1 MNKQTIITILLAL
14 VAVAGQA
21 QVKCHVEGTL
31 ETDMWGDEIIICEAG
46 TDLRVVDEPRFHVK
60 AKDGHFTYDIE
71 TDFPRLYVVFF
82 LKQYE
87 TSSWFETDFP
97 RLYVVFFL
105 KQYETS
111 SWFEGKFI
119 AENCNVNVTMY
130 KDKRIHIVSNG
141 EEGRKHAVKDSIE
154 DVRFWNPVEEIDN
167 KLENPDR
174 MAEFY
179 KADFISTIA
188 KARAMNVDSLPK
200 AYVDSVRQVVE
211 HYMRNKRERY
221 TTQGLQLK
229 QRRDSI
235 TAGLVP
241 FRFAYD
247 AEHPMLWTLYDV
259 CDAIQVL
266 KRADNYANFDKSQ
279 FEPYLTLYHDKLTN
293 YYPGHPIHEQI
304 GTAETA
310 YRLQPGKPY
319 IDYTVRN
326 IDGQLVPISTLT
338 KGKVTLID
346 LWASWCGPC
355 RRHSI
360 AMIPVYEKYK
370 DKGFTV
376 VAIARERNRQ
386 AMENAAKKDGYPWQS
401 LLELNDE
408 NGVWRK
414 NGAGNAGGAMY
425 LIDRDGTILSTST
438 DAEELEPLIRKAL
451 NIE

>member
-1 MNKQTIITILLAL
+1 MNKRTIITILLAL
-14 VAVAGQA
+14 VTVAGQG
-21 QVKCHVEGTL
+21 QIKCHVEGTL
-31 ETDMWGDEIIICEAG
+31 ETDTWGDEVIICEAG

-60 AKDGHFTYDIE
+60 AKDGRFTYDIE

-87 TSSWFETDFP
+87 TG
-97 RLYVVFFL
+97 RLFL
-105 KQYETS
+105 
-111 SWFEGKFI
+111 GKFI

-130 KDKRIHIVSNG
+130 EDKRVRIVSNG

-174 MAEFY
+174 RVEFY
-179 KADFISTIA
+179 KADFISTIS
-188 KARAMNVDSLPK
+188 KARSLNVDSLPE
-200 AYVDSVRQVVE
+200 AYVDSVRQVVN
-211 HYMRNKRERY
+211 HYMRHESEQF
-221 TTQGLQLK
+221 TAQGLQLK
-229 QRRDSI
+229 QQRDSI
-235 TAGLVP
+235 TSGIRP
-241 FRFAYD
+241 FRIAY
-247 AEHPMLWTLYDV
+247 AEEHPMLWTLYDV
-259 CDAIQVL
+259 LDAIQAL
-266 KRADNYANFDKSQ
+266 KHADNYVNFDKSQ
-279 FEPYLTLYHDKLTN
+279 FD
-293 YYPGHPIHEQI
+293 PGHPVHEQI
-304 GTAETA
+304 ATTETA

-319 IDYTVRN
+319 IDYMVRN
-326 IDGQLVPISTLT
+326 TDGHLVPISTLT
-338 KGKVTLID
+338 KGTVALID

-355 RRHSI
+355 RSHSI

-376 VAIARERNRQ
+376 IAIARERNRQ

-438 DAEELEPLIRKAL
+438 DAEELEPIIKKAL
-451 NIE
+451 NID

>member
-1 MNKQTIITILLAL
+1 MNMNKKTIITILLAL
-14 VAVAGQA
+14 IAVAGQA

-31 ETDMWGDEIIICEAG
+31 ETDAWGDEIIICEAG

-60 AKDGHFTYDIE
+60 AKDGHFSYDIE

-82 LKQYE
+82 LKQQE
-87 TSSWFETDFP
+87 TGSWS
-97 RLYVVFFL
+97 
-105 KQYETS
+105 Q
-111 SWFEGKFI
+111 GKFL
-119 AENCNVNVTMY
+119 AENCTVNVTMY
-130 KDKRIHIVSNG
+130 EDKRVRIVSSG

-154 DVRFWNPVEEIDN
+154 DVRFWNPVDEIDN
-167 KLENPDR
+167 QMEDPDR
-174 MAEFY
+174 RAEFY

-188 KARAMNVDSLPK
+188 KVRAMNVDSLPQT
-200 AYVDSVRQVVE
+200 YVDSIRQVVDY
-211 HYMRNKRERY
+211 YMQNKRARY
-221 TTQGLQLK
+221 TDAGWQLM

-235 TAGLVP
+235 TANLVS
-241 FRFAYD
+241 FRFAY
-247 AEHPMLWTLYDV
+247 AEEHPMLWTLYDV
-259 CDAIQVL
+259 LDAIQDL
-266 KRADNYANFDKSQ
+266 KDADNDVNFDKSQ
-279 FEPYLTLYHDKLTN
+279 FEPYLTLYHDKLIN

-304 GTAETA
+304 ATAETA

-319 IDYTVRN
+319 IDYMVRN
-326 IDGQLVPISTLT
+326 TDGKLVPISTLIQ
-338 KGKVTLID
+338 GKVALID

-376 VAIARERNRQ
+376 IAIARERNRQ
-386 AMENAAKKDGYPWQS
+386 AMENAAKKDGYPWPS

-408 NGVWRK
+408 NQVWRK

-438 DAEELEPLIRKAL
+438 DAKELEPLIKKAL

>member
-1 MNKQTIITILLAL
+1 MNMKQAIITILLAL
-14 VAVAGQA
+14 AAIAGQA

-31 ETDMWGDEIIICEAG
+31 ETDAWGDEIIICEAG

-60 AKDGHFTYDIE
+60 AKDGHFSYDIE
-71 TDFPRLYVVFF
+71 TDYPRLYTVFF
-82 LKQYE
+82 LKQQE
-87 TSSWFETDFP
+87 TGRW
-97 RLYVVFFL
+97 Y
-105 KQYETS
+105 Q
-111 SWFEGKFI
+111 GKFI

-130 KDKRIHIVSNG
+130 EDKKPRIVSSG
-141 EEGRKHAVKDSIE
+141 EEGHKHAVKDSIE
-154 DVRFWNPVEEIDN
+154 KVRFWNPVEVIDN
-167 KLENPDR
+167 QIDDESHR
-174 MAEFY
+174 AEFY
-179 KADFISTIA
+179 KADFISTVT
-188 KARAMNVDSLPK
+188 KARSLNVDSLPQT
-200 AYVDSVRQVVE
+200 YVDSIRQVYDY
-211 HYMRNKRERY
+211 YMQNKRARY
-221 TTQGLQLK
+221 TDAGWKLM

-235 TAGLVP
+235 TANLVS

-259 CDAIQVL
+259 LDAIDDL
-266 KRADNYANFDKSQ
+266 KHADNYVNFDKSQ
-279 FEPYLTLYHDKLTN
+279 FEPYLTLYHDKLIN
-293 YYPGHPIHEQI
+293 YSPGHPIHEQI
-304 GTAETA
+304 ATAETA

-319 IDYTVRN
+319 IDYMVRN
-326 IDGQLVPISTLT
+326 TDGKLVPISTLIQ
-338 KGKVTLID
+338 GKVALID

-376 VAIARERNRQ
+376 VAIAREQ
-386 AMENAAKKDGYPWQS
+386 KADAMQKAMERDGYPWPS

-414 NGAGNAGGAMY
+414 NGADNAGGAMY

-438 DAEELEPLIRKAL
+438 DAEELEPIIKKAL

>member
-1 MNKQTIITILLAL
+1 MNKKTIITILLAL
-14 VAVAGQA
+14 VATTGQA

-31 ETDMWGDEIIICEAG
+31 ETDVWGDEVIICEAG

-87 TSSWFETDFP
+87 TSSWFE
-97 RLYVVFFL
+97 
-105 KQYETS
+105 
-111 SWFEGKFI
+111 GKFI

-130 KDKRIHIVSNG
+130 EDKRVRIVSNG

-174 MAEFY
+174 RVEFY
-179 KADFISTIA
+179 KADFISTIS
-188 KARAMNVDSLPK
+188 KARSLNVDSLPE
-200 AYVDSVRQVVE
+200 AYVDSVRQV
-211 HYMRNKRERY
+211 
-221 TTQGLQLK
+221 
-229 QRRDSI
+229 
-235 TAGLVP
+235 P
-241 FRFAYD
+241 FRIAY
-247 AEHPMLWTLYDV
+247 AEEHPMLWTLYDV
-259 CDAIQVL
+259 LDAIQAL
-266 KRADNYANFDKSQ
+266 KHADNYVNFDKSQ
-279 FEPYLTLYHDKLTN
+279 FEPYLTLYHDKLIN
-293 YYPGHPIHEQI
+293 YYPGHPVHEQI
-304 GTAETA
+304 ATTETA

-319 IDYTVRN
+319 IDYMVRN
-326 IDGQLVPISTLT
+326 TDGHLVPISTLT
-338 KGKVTLID
+338 KGKVALID

-355 RRHSI
+355 RSHSI

-370 DKGFTV
+370 DNGFTV
-376 VAIARERNRQ
+376 IAIARERNRQ
-386 AMENAAKKDGYPWQS
+386 AMENAAKKDGYPWPS

-438 DAEELEPLIRKAL
+438 DAEELESIIKKAL
-451 NIE
+451 NID

>member
-1 MNKQTIITILLAL
+1 MNKKTIITILLAL
-14 VAVAGQA
+14 AAMTGLA

-31 ETDMWGDEIIICEAG
+31 ETDAWGDEIIICEAG
-46 TDLRVVDEPRFHVK
+46 TDLRVVDEPRLHVK
-60 AKDGHFTYDIE
+60 AKDRHFTYDIE
-71 TDFPRLYVVFF
+71 TDYPRLYEVFF
-82 LKQYE
+82 LKQHE
-87 TSSWFETDFP
+87 TG
-97 RLYVVFFL
+97 RVF
-105 KQYETS
+105 T
-111 SWFEGKFI
+111 GKFI

-130 KDKRIHIVSNG
+130 KDKRPRIVTSG

-154 DVRFWNPVEEIDN
+154 DVRFWNPVEVIDN
-167 KLENPDR
+167 QIDDESR
-174 MAEFY
+174 RAEFY
-179 KADFISTIA
+179 KADFISTVT
-188 KARAMNVDSLPK
+188 KARSLNVDSLPQT
-200 AYVDSVRQVVE
+200 YVDSIRQVVDY
-211 HYMRNKRERY
+211 YMQNKRARY
-221 TTQGLQLK
+221 TDAGWKLM

-235 TAGLVP
+235 TADLVP

-259 CDAIQVL
+259 LDAIRVL
-266 KRADNYANFDKSQ
+266 KRAHIYAKFNSSQ
-279 FEPYLTLYHDKLTN
+279 WEPYLTLYHDKLIN

-304 GTAETA
+304 ATAETA

-319 IDYTVRN
+319 IDYKVRN
-326 IDGQLVPISTLT
+326 TNGQLVPISTLIQ
-338 KGKVTLID
+338 GKVALID

-376 VAIARERNRQ
+376 VAIAREQ
-386 AMENAAKKDGYPWQS
+386 KADAMQKAMERDSYPWPS

-414 NGAGNAGGAMY
+414 NGADNSGGAMY

-438 DAEELEPLIRKAL
+438 DAEELEPIIKKAL

>member
-1 MNKQTIITILLAL
+1 MNKKTIITILLAI
-14 VAVAGQA
+14 VTAAGQA

-31 ETDMWGDEIIICEAG
+31 ETDAWGDEIIICEAG

-71 TDFPRLYVVFF
+71 TDFPRFYDVFF

-87 TSSWFETDFP
+87 TGRWFA
-97 RLYVVFFL
+97 
-105 KQYETS
+105 
-111 SWFEGKFI
+111 GKFI
-119 AENCNVNVTMY
+119 AENCTVNVTMY
-130 KDKRIHIVSNG
+130 ENKRVRIVSNG

-167 KLENPDR
+167 KLEDPDR
-174 MAEFY
+174 RAVFF
-179 KADFISTIA
+179 KADFISAINEA
-188 KARAMNVDSLPK
+188 KTWNVDSLPQ
-200 AYVDSVRQVVE
+200 AYVDSIRQIIN
-211 HYMRNKRERY
+211 HYMQNRDEMY
-221 TTQGLQLK
+221 TTKGWQLK

-235 TAGLVP
+235 TNGLRP
-241 FRFAYD
+241 FRVAY
-247 AEHPMLWTLYDV
+247 AKEHPMLWTLYDV
-259 CDAIQVL
+259 LDAIQAL
-266 KRADNYANFDKSQ
+266 KDADDDVNIDKSQ
-279 FEPYLTLYHDKLTN
+279 FEPYLTLYHDKLIN
-293 YYPGHPIHEQI
+293 YYPGHPIHDQI
-304 GTAETA
+304 ATAETA

-319 IDYTVRN
+319 IDYNVRN
-326 IDGQLVPISTLT
+326 TDDQLVPISTLT
-338 KGKVTLID
+338 KGKVALID

-376 VAIARERNRQ
+376 IAIARERNRQ
-386 AMENAAKKDGYPWQS
+386 AMENAAKKDGYPWPS

-408 NGVWRK
+408 NQVWRK

-438 DAEELEPLIRKAL
+438 DAEELEPLIKAA
-451 NIE
+451 IERE

>member
-1 MNKQTIITILLAL
+1 MNKKTIITLLFAL
-14 VAVAGQA
+14 VAMAGQA

-31 ETDMWGDEIIICEAG
+31 DTDAWGDEIIICEAG
-46 TDLRVVDEPRFHVK
+46 TDLRVVDEPRLHVK
-60 AKDGHFTYDIE
+60 AKDRHFTYDIE
-71 TDFPRLYVVFF
+71 TDYPRLYEVFF
-82 LKQYE
+82 LKQHE
-87 TSSWFETDFP
+87 TG
-97 RLYVVFFL
+97 RVF
-105 KQYETS
+105 T
-111 SWFEGKFI
+111 GKFI

-130 KDKRIHIVSNG
+130 KDKRTRIATSG
-141 EEGRKHAVKDSIE
+141 EEGRKRAVKDSIE
-154 DVRFWNPVEEIDN
+154 DVRFWNPVELIDN
-167 KLENPDR
+167 QIDDESR
-174 MAEFY
+174 RAEFY
-179 KADFISTIA
+179 KADFISTVT
-188 KARAMNVDSLPK
+188 KERSLNVDSLPQT
-200 AYVDSVRQVVE
+200 YVDSIRQVYDY
-211 HYMRNKRERY
+211 YMQNKRARY
-221 TTQGLQLK
+221 TDAGWKLM

-235 TAGLVP
+235 TADLVP

-259 CDAIQVL
+259 LDAIRVL
-266 KRADNYANFDKSQ
+266 KRAHIYAKFNSSQ
-279 FEPYLTLYHDKLTN
+279 WEPYLTLYHDKLIN

-304 GTAETA
+304 ATAETA

-319 IDYTVRN
+319 IDYKVRN
-326 IDGQLVPISTLT
+326 TNGQLVPISTLIQ
-338 KGKVTLID
+338 GKVALID

-376 VAIARERNRQ
+376 VAIAREQ
-386 AMENAAKKDGYPWQS
+386 KADAMQKAMERDSYPWPS

-414 NGAGNAGGAMY
+414 NGADNAGGAMF

-438 DAEELEPLIRKAL
+438 DAEELEPLIKKAL

>member
-1 MNKQTIITILLAL
+1 
-14 VAVAGQA
+14 
-21 QVKCHVEGTL
+21 
-31 ETDMWGDEIIICEAG
+31 
-46 TDLRVVDEPRFHVK
+46 
-60 AKDGHFTYDIE
+60 
-71 TDFPRLYVVFF
+71 
-82 LKQYE
+82 
-87 TSSWFETDFP
+87 
-97 RLYVVFFL
+97 
-105 KQYETS
+105 
-111 SWFEGKFI
+111 
-119 AENCNVNVTMY
+119 MY
-130 KDKRIHIVSNG
+130 KDKRVRIVSNG

-154 DVRFWNPVEEIDN
+154 DVRFWNPVEEIDSQM
-167 KLENPDR
+167 EDPDR

-179 KADFISTIA
+179 KADFISTVT
-188 KARAMNVDSLPK
+188 KARSLNVDSLPE
-200 AYVDSVRQVVE
+200 AYVDSVRQVVK
-211 HYMRNKRERY
+211 HYMRNESEQY
-221 TTQGLQLK
+221 TAQGLQLK

-235 TAGLVP
+235 TNGLRP
-241 FRFAYD
+241 FRIAY
-247 AEHPMLWTLYDV
+247 AEEHLMLWTLYDV
-259 CDAIQVL
+259 YDAIHAL
-266 KRADNYANFDKSQ
+266 KHADVYVNFDKSK
-279 FEPYLTLYHDKLTN
+279 FEPYLTLYHDKLIN

-304 GTAETA
+304 ATAETA

-338 KGKVTLID
+338 KGKVALID

-438 DAEELEPLIRKAL
+438 DAEELEPLIRKVL